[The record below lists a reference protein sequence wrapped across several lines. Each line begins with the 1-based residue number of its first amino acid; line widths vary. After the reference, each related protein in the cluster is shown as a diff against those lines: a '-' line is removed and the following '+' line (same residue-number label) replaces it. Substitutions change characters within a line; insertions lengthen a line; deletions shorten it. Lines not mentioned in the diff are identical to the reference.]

1 MVRGKKNVPIVFLP
15 QQFYD
20 ILKIIGIYASARF
33 ILHIAQVD
41 FDKGLIMLVEESEHI
56 PAFTKALTEELG
68 AVIVKNINSKK
79 ILAPNNR
86 TIVHVYHK
94 YDSREAVFRF
104 MEAEE
109 FFAVLVVGGVIP
121 EDIGEA
127 AYILKV
133 EHTLFTGFSSDHC
146 IQEELKSV
154 ASFVKN
160 NASIVRKELSLLK
173 TSERFI
179 HSENNGS
186 AFWVGLMA
194 AESIYKLYFRDTHT
208 EYDTLLK
215 EERLCEAINRCVL
228 KARELREKEDVVD
241 AVKKVVF
248 DYLMDHAD
256 IICGSVDK
264 IEGDLNV
271 KLKNGLAILYD
282 SNFYFVPEALF
293 KYACSSL
300 LQSVSFTEI
309 KRQLKEN
316 DIIVCY
322 NTNMTNFTV
331 KKVLITSYGEKV
343 RDRYLK
349 IRKEF
354 FCTYE
359 GLELKDRGEN
369 LCTSEKLE
377 TIQ

>member
-79 ILAPNNR
+79 ILVPNNI

-109 FFAVLVVGGVIP
+109 FFSVLVIGGVIP

-133 EHTLFTGFSSDHC
+133 EHTSGLSSDHC

-160 NASIVRKELSLLK
+160 NASIVQKELSLLK

-179 HSENNGS
+179 NSENNGS

-248 DYLMDHAD
+248 DYLMHHSD

-316 DIIVCY
+316 GIIICN
-322 NTNMTNFTV
+322 NTDTTNFTV

-359 GLELKDRGEN
+359 GLELKDGREN

-377 TIQ
+377 IIQ